1 LNPSGGNTSAVL
13 QANTLFQNW
22 MRPSI
27 KPDVTKLYAVIHDP
41 LLAGTNITITARTT
55 TTT

>member
-1 LNPSGGNTSAVL
+1 MPL